1 MCQQQVFWVQQ
12 WCVNIEV
19 VTEMWCG
26 LCKGSWQS
34 QRETRTFISASSVC
48 LFCHLLSYSTLCTW
62 RLWVKIKA
70 AVNVLTCIS
79 VKTINFSNY
88 LCVLHTSESQH
99 STVVRACGELPAC
112 LSMEMRSAFLFCPVI
127 YIFHVSAVTF
137 FAFDFRYSREPI
149 CLCFQRHF
157 LLLQLWPQILSDYLE
172 WKGCMLNVEVVK
184 CEFCP
189 ISYLSLRVW
198 SFPFSGKTV

>member
-70 AVNVLTCIS
+70 AANVLTCIS

-112 LSMEMRSAFLFCPVI
+112 LSMEMCSAFLFCPVI
-127 YIFHVSAVTF
+127 SFFTSVQWRFLHSILDTAENLYVCVFRGIFYCCSCDH
-137 FAFDFRYSREPI
+137 R
-149 CLCFQRHF
+149 
-157 LLLQLWPQILSDYLE
+157 
-172 WKGCMLNVEVVK
+172 
-184 CEFCP
+184 
-189 ISYLSLRVW
+189 SYLITWNERV
-198 SFPFSGKTV
+198 VC